1 MLWLMGNKGEVFML
15 KGKKKALAAQ
25 VLLGLMIAGN
35 SYAFDSGIA
44 NAGEYS
50 VSNDGGTGDYATITD
65 NNLVLHNWKT
75 YRFDNGDDPD
85 PEGFKGAI
93 LGNVFQKGAD
103 AISGNTINI
112 DLGIAAWIDSTNTA
126 SLALIKGTTVTN
138 NTVNFGTNGSC
149 RTIDNYG
156 GNSGEWINVFNNK
169 IEGVTSEDNTL
180 VLGGL
185 HQSTTASNNIKSID
199 VGEKNDIVLK
209 GGQYQDYVDGNG
221 SESPADYS
229 FVSFKGR
236 NLTLEDGDGTEKI
249 KGADMQG
256 DITAA
261 RDLTVTEGL
270 SAGGTITAGG
280 KIEAGGDIKAGA
292 ISAENK
298 AVSASGNMVLNNG
311 ASLIG
316 SLKANELTIDSKA
329 TLKADSIDAGTMNVY
344 GTTESGSVVNLSRIN
359 FVVTDK
365 AQVGND
371 KGFMLTLTAAQSGM
385 ENYSGK
391 INVYCDANANI
402 QVGNVVNLIK
412 TTQGSIKD
420 GIDVTM
426 YDGVSFETTKKF
438 SSETQYGS
446 DKKALSVKRTEDAGN
461 PGGNDKPSGG
471 DNTGD
476 SGNTGGG
483 TGSGGNTGGGTGDSG
498 NTGGGTGDSGNTGGG
513 TGDSGN
519 TGGGT
524 GDSGNT
530 GGGTGDSGNT
540 GGGTGD
546 SGNTGGNTGGGTNTD
561 KPSTDKPADKPS
573 VDVKNLAKL
582 NISVVGVDADST
594 AEDTDTLKNIKG
606 WYIDGWGTP
615 VKLVEAN
622 GDLTENTVDIG
633 PAAGGTVTILKG
645 KDVKDNVVN
654 IGKNE
659 TQNYG
664 GTINLAEASGSS
676 TGNVLNLYSFA
687 TDSDGADGDVSFVA
701 GKDNAINLYKAEKS
715 SKAVLDAGTINI
727 RGKDMTLKQVKGFDN
742 LNFYIADSS
751 YKDSTMLTLVG
762 KDGYSPNAD
771 GKINAFVSGDK
782 MIEAGS
788 SITLVKTAGEAAGS
802 LANAVI
808 TPKAK
813 VYEGASFEYDASV
826 KLSDDKNSVVA
837 TIDKAKFDDSK
848 YTGGQIAL
856 REQTKSLTE
865 TMMSSVATMTS
876 AADLVAGAGYESASQ
891 AVSEN
896 KAAGGSASA
905 MAPYVA
911 MGGSNLRQNSGSYV
925 DVNGYNLNFGFAKEI
940 KNKSGKLLIGPLF
953 EYGRGNYESHLDDG
967 TKGEGYT
974 QNWGLGVMAK
984 QENDNGVY
992 YEASLRA
999 GRITS
1004 DYSSANILPGA
1015 GIVCSYD
1022 TSTTY
1027 TGAHFGIGKVQ
1038 KLGKANALEYYGK
1051 FFINRQGGDTVTLST
1066 GETYDFSS
1074 VTSKRSRLGLRYIY
1088 GTSSVRSLYAGLA
1101 WQYEFDGSATASYRG
1116 FETPSPSVKGSSV
1129 MAELGIRIAPKA
1141 SPVSFDLGV
1150 SAWGGKQEGYS
1161 LNAKMN
1167 WTF

>member
-1 MLWLMGNKGEVFML
+1 ML
-15 KGKKKALAAQ
+15 KGKKALAAQ
-25 VLLGLMIAGN
+25 VLLGLMIAGHA
-35 SYAFDSGIA
+35 YAATDVEVTGEGFSGDWGTITANEASNKVLAGAWSFITSKPDGNKNDNFGAVLGDKLLLKDTDIIDGYSITMNAGIA
-44 NAGEYS
+44 GN
-50 VSNDGGTGDYATITD
+50 NIT
-65 NNLVLHNWKT
+65 
-75 YRFDNGDDPD
+75 
-85 PEGFKGAI
+85 
-93 LGNVFQKGAD
+93 
-103 AISGNTINI
+103 
-112 DLGIAAWIDSTNTA
+112 
-126 SLALIKGTTVTN
+126 LIKGKKVTN
-138 NTVNFGTNGSC
+138 NTI
-149 RTIDNYG
+149 TI
-156 GNSGEWINVFNNK
+156 GEGWPRKIELWGMSEISNVFAGSEESSGNK
-169 IEGVTSEDNTL
+169 LRLGILESGSSDIERVDVGERNDIEL
-180 VLGGL
+180 LGGTADN
-185 HQSTTASNNIKSID
+185 TTASYENISFAGRHL
-199 VGEKNDIVLK
+199 VLND
-209 GGQYQDYVDGNG
+209 
-221 SESPADYS
+221 A
-229 FVSFKGR
+229 
-236 NLTLEDGDGTEKI
+236 DGTEKI
-249 KGADMQG
+249 RSADMQG
-256 DITAA
+256 DIVAA
-261 RDLTVTEGL
+261 RDLDVAEGL
-270 SAGGTITAGG
+270 SAGGSITAGG
-280 KIEAGGDIKAGA
+280 NITAGKNITVGA
-292 ISAENK
+292 IRAENK
-298 AVSASGNMVLNNG
+298 AVSAGGNMVLNNG
-311 ASLIG
+311 VSLIG
-316 SLKANELTIDSKA
+316 SLKANTLTIGSENSKA
-329 TLKADSIDAGTMNVY
+329 GLKADSIDAETMNIY
-344 GTTESGSVVNLSRIN
+344 GTTESGSVVNLSQIN

-365 AQVGND
+365 AQIGED
-371 KGFMLTLTAAQSGM
+371 KGFMLTLTAAKSGM
-385 ENYSGK
+385 EDYSGK
-391 INVYCDANANI
+391 INVYCSADAGI
-402 QVGNVVNLIK
+402 DVGDVVNLIK
-412 TTQGSIKD
+412 TTNGSIKD

-438 SSETQYGS
+438 SSETKYGD
-446 DKKALSVKRTEDAGN
+446 DKKALSVKRTEEAGN
-461 PGGNDKPSGG
+461 TGDNDKPGGG
-471 DNTGD
+471 DNTGGNTGGGAGD
-476 SGNTGGG
+476 GGNTGGG
-483 TGSGGNTGGGTGDSG
+483 TGDSGYAGGGAGDSG
-498 NTGGGTGDSGNTGGG
+498 NTGGGTGDSGNTGG

-519 TGGGT
+519 TSGGT
-524 GDSGNT
+524 G
-530 GGGTGDSGNT
+530 
-540 GGGTGD
+540 
-546 SGNTGGNTGGGTNTD
+546 
-561 KPSTDKPADKPS
+561 TDKPAYKPS

-615 VKLVEAN
+615 VKLVEVN

-645 KDVKDNVVN
+645 KNVKDNVVN

-687 TDSDGADGDVSFVA
+687 TDSDGADGDVSFIA
-701 GKDNAINLYKAEKS
+701 GKDNTINLYKAEKS

-727 RGKDMTLKQVKGFDN
+727 RGKDMTLKQVNGFDN
-742 LNFYIADSS
+742 LNFYIDDSS

-762 KDGYSPNAD
+762 KDGYNPNEG
-771 GKINAFVSGDK
+771 GKINAFVNGDK

-788 SITLVKTAGEAAGS
+788 SVTLVKTTGEAAGS

-808 TPKAK
+808 TPKAT
-813 VYEGASFEYDASV
+813 VYEGASFAYDASV

-865 TMMSSVATMTS
+865 TMMSSVAAMTS

-891 AVSEN
+891 AVAEN

-911 MGGSNLRQNSGSYV
+911 MGGSNLRQKSGSYV
-925 DVNGYNLNFGFAKEI
+925 DVNGYNFNFGFAKEV

-1051 FFINRQGGDTVTLST
+1051 FFINRQGGDSVTLST

-1088 GTSSVRSLYAGLA
+1088 GTSSVRSLYVGLA

>member
-35 SYAFDSGIA
+35 AYAEDFTINAQDGEATGQPSG
-44 NAGEYS
+44 NTFTF
-50 VSNDGGTGDYATITD
+50 SNWGD
-65 NNLVLHNWKT
+65 
-75 YRFDNGDDPD
+75 YRFDNDGTP
-85 PEGFKGAI
+85 I
-93 LGNVFQKGAD
+93 LGGANGIWLQGQSEIKD
-103 AISGNTINI
+103 NSITISTGAGGC
-112 DLGIAAWIDSTNTA
+112 LGHNAAWIKAD
-126 SLALIKGTTVTN
+126 KVTGN
-138 NTVNFGTNGSC
+138 II
-149 RTIDNYG
+149 TI
-156 GNSGEWINVFNNK
+156 GNDYFRSISDYWSEDHILRNVFNELEASESSDNK
-169 IEGVTSEDNTL
+169 LI
-180 VLGGL
+180 LGAMVVP
-185 HQSTTASNNIKSID
+185 SDASQAIQGID
-199 VGEKNDIVLK
+199 VGINNDIELN
-209 GGQYQDYVDGNG
+209 GGTQGG
-221 SESPADYS
+221 KTADFSNWS
-229 FVSFKGR
+229 FVGR
-236 NLTLEDGDGTEKI
+236 NLVLNDNDGTDKI
-249 KGADMQG
+249 KSAAMNG

-270 SAGGTITAGG
+270 SAGGTITASG
-280 KIEAGGDIKAGA
+280 KIEAGGDIEAGA

-461 PGGNDKPSGG
+461 PGGSDKPNGG
-471 DNTGD
+471 DN
-476 SGNTGGG
+476 
-483 TGSGGNTGGGTGDSG
+483 TGDSG

-546 SGNTGGNTGGGTNTD
+546 SGNTGGGTGGSGNTGGGSGNTSGGTAPD
-561 KPSTDKPADKPS
+561 NKPSTDKPSTDKPS

-615 VKLVEAN
+615 VKLVEVS
-622 GDLTENTVDIG
+622 GDLTENTVDVG

-701 GKDNAINLYKAEKS
+701 GKDNTINLYKAEKS

-751 YKDSTMLTLVG
+751 YKDSIMLTLVG
-762 KDGYSPNAD
+762 KDGYSPDAD
-771 GKINAFVSGDK
+771 GKINAFVNGDK

-788 SITLVKTAGEAAGS
+788 SITLVKTTGEAAGS